1 MDSVCG
7 PLGVSVAVSA
17 NSGSVWLDVLG
28 GGRTLC
34 SPNAGSECAT
44 AWRCRRRSGRVAF
57 VLVVEKDCIFHRL
70 AQDGLPQKSRCAM
83 VTGKG
88 MPDLAARA
96 MTWRLATRFK
106 CPVLA
111 LTDCNPSG
119 MNVALAYKLAC
130 KSSTLP
136 SADEEQFSESGAA
149 GLTASQVEAVQA
161 PPFGDAPCCRSMA
174 LQRFRRWHGSG
185 SLLSTWMSSTRR
197 PCSL

>member
-1 MDSVCG
+1 MRVFLPSARAQRARG
-7 PLGVSVAVSA
+7 RARAWLLRGWQWPAATLVSPA
-17 NSGSVWLDVLG
+17 
-28 GGRTLC
+28 R
-34 SPNAGSECAT
+34 
-44 AWRCRRRSGRVAF
+44 RRRSGRVAF

-111 LTDCNPSG
+111 LTDCNPAG
-119 MNVALAYKLAC
+119 MNVALAFKLAC

-136 SADEEQFSESGAA
+136 SADEEQFSETCVAKI
-149 GLTASQVEAVQA
+149 TASHAAPLPSATCGAVRSNS
-161 PPFGDAPCCRSMA
+161 FRCCRGSADGLAWA
-174 LQRFRRWHGSG
+174 LPFRPG
-185 SLLSTWMSSTRR
+185 RR
-197 PCSL
+197 

>member
-1 MDSVCG
+1 MEPRAGLMSG
-7 PLGVSVAVSA
+7 ARAPWKLKWQRRPNLA
-17 NSGSVWLDVLG
+17 NDALQL
-28 GGRTLC
+28 
-34 SPNAGSECAT
+34 
-44 AWRCRRRSGRVAF
+44 RCYCCHRSSGRVAF

-70 AQDGLPQKSRCAM
+70 GLPQKSRCAM

-106 CPVLA
+106 CPVVA

-136 SADEEQFSESGAA
+136 SADEEQFSEPSRDEQSMRA
-149 GLTASQVEAVQA
+149 G
-161 PPFGDAPCCRSMA
+161 PPTRKSRLRRGDPPPDRPVVV
-174 LQRFRRWHGSG
+174 QRFLNWRGSD
-185 SLLSTWMSSTRR
+185 SPRSTWTSWTRR
-197 PCSL
+197 PCCR

>member
-1 MDSVCG
+1 MHPPEDSLFC
-7 PLGVSVAVSA
+7 PQA
-17 NSGSVWLDVLG
+17 
-28 GGRTLC
+28 
-34 SPNAGSECAT
+34 
-44 AWRCRRRSGRVAF
+44 SGRVAF

-106 CPVLA
+106 CPVVA

-136 SADEEQFSESGAA
+136 SADEEQFKVSQLAWLGLSPFDLDVVDPSAVLPLSSRDRTLAANLAARDSLPPSWADCAREMLDADRKAELESLYTSG
-149 GLTASQVEAVQA
+149 GGVGGV
-161 PPFGDAPCCRSMA
+161 MA
-174 LQRFRRWHGSG
+174 YVLRKLRDQEW
-185 SLLSTWMSSTRR
+185 LL
-197 PCSL
+197 